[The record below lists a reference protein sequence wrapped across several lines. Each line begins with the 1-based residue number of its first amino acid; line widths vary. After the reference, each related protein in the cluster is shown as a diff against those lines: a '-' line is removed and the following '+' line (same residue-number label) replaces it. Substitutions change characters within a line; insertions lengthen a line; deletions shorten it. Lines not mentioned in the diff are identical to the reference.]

1 MLGKRF
7 RMEVEEELRKG
18 YAQGDKEVPGIL
30 MRYLDLCGLPPHP
43 RNLLMRWA
51 DSRIRRGSGWMDVD
65 MLQFNTPTPFRSVYI
80 NGRLFGIPVEGLDI
94 YSGGHGEMIIRALK
108 FLKLADEGGAPMDQ
122 SGLVTILSEAPL
134 LPSLL
139 FAEYIEWSELDEN
152 RVEARIRD
160 HGTAAGG
167 IFTFDDRGR
176 FIKFYTED
184 RYCAEFNME
193 QHPWSVEVL
202 SYQDTGGFLYPSECT
217 ATWHLPDGDLK
228 YFHGRIGEAEFNINT
243 L

>member
-1 MLGKRF
+1 
-7 RMEVEEELRKG
+7 
-18 YAQGDKEVPGIL
+18 
-30 MRYLDLCGLPPHP
+30 
-43 RNLLMRWA
+43 
-51 DSRIRRGSGWMDVD
+51 
-65 MLQFNTPTPFRSVYI
+65 
-80 NGRLFGIPVEGLDI
+80 
-94 YSGGHGEMIIRALK
+94 MIIRALK